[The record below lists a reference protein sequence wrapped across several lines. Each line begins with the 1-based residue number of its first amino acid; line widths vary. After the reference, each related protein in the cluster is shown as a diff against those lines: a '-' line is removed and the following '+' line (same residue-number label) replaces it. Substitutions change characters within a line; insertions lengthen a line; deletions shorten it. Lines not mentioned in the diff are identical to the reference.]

1 MSYDD
6 QNIFAKILRG
16 EVPCY
21 KVYEDDHTLAFLDVF
36 PRTDGHCLVIP
47 KAAARNI
54 LDIEPEALSQVTTTV
69 QKVAQAAKS
78 ALNAVGVTIEQN
90 SEAAGG
96 QSVFHLHFHVMPRF
110 DGIALKP
117 PMGDMG
123 DADVLAPIAA
133 KIAAKL

>member
-21 KVYEDDHTLAFLDVF
+21 KVYEDDHTLVFLDVF

-47 KAAARNI
+47 KTPARNI
-54 LDIEPEALSQVTTTV
+54 LDINTEALHKVADTV
-69 QKVAQAAKS
+69 QRVAQASKA
-78 ALNAVGVTIEQN
+78 ALNADGVTIEQN

-96 QSVFHLHFHVMPRF
+96 QSVFHLHFHIMPRF

-117 PMGDMG
+117 PMGDMADG
-123 DADVLAPIAA
+123 DILAPIAER
-133 KIAAKL
+133 IAAQF